1 MAEYAI
7 TKNRYRYHGR
17 DVFARVILR
26 DGYVAAFV
34 DTFRTNSRTR
44 DALTT
49 QVRLY
54 PSGEV
59 TTTRVDLRYGRG
71 WDRARRT
78 AHDAAEAE
86 RQADLAA
93 EEQLRRFERDDIY
106 REARAAGLSDPEAW
120 VRAVLTVGINPKG

>member
-1 MAEYAI
+1 MAECAI
-7 TKNRYRYHGR
+7 SKNRYRYHGR
-17 DVFARVILR
+17 DVFTRSIMR
-26 DGYVAAFV
+26 DGYFAASV
-34 DTFRTNSRTR
+34 NTFRTNSRTR

-54 PSGEV
+54 PSGDV
-59 TTTRVDLRYGRG
+59 TTTRVDLRYGQG

-86 RQADLAA
+86 RQADFAA

-106 REARAAGLSDPEAW
+106 REARAAGLSDTEAW

>member
-17 DVFARVILR
+17 DVFARAIMR
-26 DGYVAAFV
+26 DGYFAASV
-34 DTFRTNSRTR
+34 GTFRTNSRTR

-54 PSGEV
+54 PSGEL
-59 TTTRVDLRYGRG
+59 TTTRVDLRYDPS
-71 WDRARRT
+71 WDRDRRA

-106 REARAAGLSDPEAW
+106 REARGAGLSDAEAW
-120 VRAVLTVGINPKG
+120 VRAVLAVEVRP